1 MKRVVIAFLIASA
14 AALPSLAQEAPLG
27 RLFLTPQQR
36 AALDN
41 ARRYKIRAQAVAATV
56 DSRPRIP
63 AARSVV
69 INGLVQRSDG
79 ESVIWVN
86 GKPTDGQ
93 MADGTRVTVAGDSHG
108 SVVVRDPER
117 GRRIGLRVGQRADLL
132 TGHIEEVHERRRSS
146 KPVVTTTPLATST
159 GDAKTTV
166 QQSDRALRGQRG
178 ERQKE
183 RDREDRVR
191 EEYLREAPQSG
202 GEKAEQ

>member
-1 MKRVVIAFLIASA
+1 MKLAVIALVIASA
-14 AALPSLAQEAPLG
+14 AALPAFAQDAPLG

-41 ARRYKIRAQAVAATV
+41 ARRYKIRAQAVAATIG
-56 DSRPRIP
+56 SKPRIP

-93 MADGTRVTVAGDSHG
+93 MADGTRVTVAGDGHG
-108 SVVVRDPER
+108 SVVVREPER

-132 TGHIEEVHERRRSS
+132 TGRVEESHERRHTSARPVGPTVSRS
-146 KPVVTTTPLATST
+146 V
-159 GDAKTTV
+159 DAKRLEKRAEERRKADAEYDRAPPPEV
-166 QQSDRALRGQRG
+166 QQ
-178 ERQKE
+178 
-183 RDREDRVR
+183 V
-191 EEYLREAPQSG
+191 AP
-202 GEKAEQ
+202 ATLDNPEQ

>member
-1 MKRVVIAFLIASA
+1 MKLAVIALVIASA
-14 AALPSLAQEAPLG
+14 AALPAFAQDAPLG

-41 ARRYKIRAQAVAATV
+41 ARRYKIRAQAVAATIG
-56 DSRPRIP
+56 SKPRIP

-93 MADGTRVTVAGDSHG
+93 MADGTRVTVAGDGHG
-108 SVVVRDPER
+108 SVVVREPER

-132 TGHIEEVHERRRSS
+132 TGRVEESHERRRSQARPVEKMVS
-146 KPVVTTTPLATST
+146 KNA
-159 GDAKTTV
+159 DAKLLEKRLEERRKADEDY
-166 QQSDRALRGQRG
+166 DRATQN
-178 ERQKE
+178 EP
-183 RDREDRVR
+183 RDAVP
-191 EEYLREAPQSG
+191 APQD
-202 GEKAEQ
+202 KPEQ

>member
-1 MKRVVIAFLIASA
+1 MKLAVIALVIASA
-14 AALPSLAQEAPLG
+14 AALPAFAQDAPLG

-41 ARRYKIRAQAVAATV
+41 ARRYKIRAQAVAATIG
-56 DSRPRIP
+56 SKPRIP

-93 MADGTRVTVAGDSHG
+93 MADGTRVTVAGDGHG
-108 SVVVRDPER
+108 SVVVREPER

-132 TGHIEEVHERRRSS
+132 TGRVEESHERRRNS
-146 KPVVTTTPLATST
+146 KPVATATPVAAST
-159 GDAKTTV
+159 EDAKTTV
-166 QQSDRALRGQRG
+166 QQSDRSLRGQRE

-183 RDREDRVR
+183 RDREDRAR
-191 EEYLREAPQSG
+191 EDYLRESPQSG